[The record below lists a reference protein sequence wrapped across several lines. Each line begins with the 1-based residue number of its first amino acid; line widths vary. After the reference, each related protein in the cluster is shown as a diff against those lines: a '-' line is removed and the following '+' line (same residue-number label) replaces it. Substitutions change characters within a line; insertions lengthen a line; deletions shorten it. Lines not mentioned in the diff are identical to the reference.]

1 MKSQNVKTVH
11 VLPVDRLS
19 PQGRHNQVYSV
30 IDSNAELVSTR
41 AMKKNK
47 EEGVIE
53 VIDFPKSMSKNKLL
67 TGLDELITNPFMGL
81 NPSEVIETYSLNSSV
96 WINTMEKIV
105 GIGKIKKQTY
115 YEIID
120 GVDED
125 YYNAK
130 CTFDMMNPRTYL
142 NKDKEK
148 TYLEGF
154 NVILYPRPNSFSS
167 DTPRGRL
174 AIQLLL
180 EQSKLGSSKIAPSKF
195 DVNPSTHNWYLMFD
209 NEEEIEVEAKR
220 DLVRKAQHYFYVLE
234 NEYQPL
240 DLYKMATIL
249 TNAAGESLVKGHVS
263 NSAVKREIDSYINAT
278 DSTQEENLTK
288 FISNYEEMVDMASAE
303 RFNMK
308 YIVQQAINNG
318 IIIVRERKFLW
329 PSQKS
334 KPNIYDLGHEFDKVV
349 NFFVQE
355 YVNYNPD
362 DEETTNYYNEIRNE
376 LLNKDVK
383 I

>member
-1 MKSQNVKTVH
+1 MKSQSIRTVH

-30 IDSNAELVSTR
+30 IDANQELVSTK
-41 AMKKNK
+41 AMKKTK

-53 VIDFPKSMSKNKLL
+53 VIDFPKSLSKNKLL
-67 TGLDELITNPFMGL
+67 TGLDELINNPFKGL
-81 NPSEVIETYSLNSSV
+81 NPNEVIETYGLNSSR
-96 WINTMEKIV
+96 WFNTMEKIV
-105 GIGKIKKQTY
+105 SIDKIKKQTY

-125 YYNAK
+125 YYNSK

-148 TYLEGF
+148 TFLEGF
-154 NVILYPRPNSFSS
+154 NIILYPRPNSFSS

-174 AIQLLL
+174 SIQLLL

-195 DVNPSTHNWYLMFD
+195 DVNPSTHNWYLVFD

-220 DLVRKAQHYFYVLE
+220 DLLKKAMHYLYVLE
-234 NEYQPL
+234 EEYQPL
-240 DLYKMATIL
+240 DLYKMATVL
-249 TNAAGESLVKGHVS
+249 TTSTGESLVKGHVS
-263 NSAVKREIDSYINAT
+263 NSAVKKQLDSYINST
-278 DSTQEENLTK
+278 ESTQEENLNK
-288 FISNYEEMVDMASAE
+288 FISNYEEMSDLATAE

-308 YIVQQAINNG
+308 YLVQQAINNG
-318 IIIVRERKFLW
+318 IIIVRETKFLW

-334 KPNIYDLGHEFDKVV
+334 KPNIYDLGHDYDKVV
-349 NFFVQE
+349 NFFAQE

-362 DEETTNYYNEIRNE
+362 DEETTNYYNELRNE
-376 LLNKDVK
+376 LLNKEVK

>member
-1 MKSQNVKTVH
+1 MKSQSIKTVH
-11 VLPVDRLS
+11 VLPADRLS
-19 PQGRHNQVYSV
+19 PQGRHNQIYSV
-30 IDSNAELVSTR
+30 IDANQELVSTK
-41 AMKKNK
+41 AMKKTK

-53 VIDFPKSMSKNKLL
+53 VIDFPKSLSKNKLL
-67 TGLDELITNPFMGL
+67 TGLDELINNPFKGL
-81 NPSEVIETYSLNSSV
+81 NPNEVIETYGLNSSR
-96 WINTMEKIV
+96 WFNTMEKIV
-105 GIGKIKKQTY
+105 SIDKIKKQTY

-125 YYNAK
+125 YYNSK

-148 TYLEGF
+148 TFLEGF
-154 NVILYPRPNSFSS
+154 NIILYPRPNSFSS

-174 AIQLLL
+174 SIQLLL

-195 DVNPSTHNWYLMFD
+195 DVNPSTHNWYLVFD

-220 DLVRKAQHYFYVLE
+220 DLLKKAMHYLYVLE
-234 NEYQPL
+234 EEYQPL
-240 DLYKMATIL
+240 DLYKMATVL
-249 TNAAGESLVKGHVS
+249 TNSTGESLVKGHVS
-263 NSAVKREIDSYINAT
+263 NSAVKKQLDSYINST
-278 DSTQEENLTK
+278 ESTQEENLNK
-288 FISNYEEMVDMASAE
+288 FISNYEEMSDLATAE

-308 YIVQQAINNG
+308 YLVQQAVNNG
-318 IIIVRERKFLW
+318 IIIVRETKFLW

-334 KPNIYDLGHEFDKVV
+334 KPNIYDLGHEYNKVV
-349 NFFVQE
+349 NFFAQE

-362 DEETTNYYNEIRNE
+362 DEETTNYYNELRNE
-376 LLNKDVK
+376 LLNKEVK